1 MQLISCDVE
10 NFGKISNL
18 HIDFT
23 SGINVINQPNAWG
36 KSTLAAFIKAMFF
49 GFEARKEAG
58 AIDKER
64 NIYRPWQGG
73 VYGGELDFETAGR
86 RYRISRS
93 FGKSEKY
100 DEFHIYD
107 LATNLE
113 SADFTERLGEEL
125 FDLDGLSFKRSVY
138 IAQNDCCSR
147 TTDAI
152 NAKLGNL
159 AENTNDIN
167 NYESAQE
174 ALKNLLN
181 QLSPSRATGS
191 IKKRKNQLT
200 ELDQELRSYEAAD
213 FALMQLKVKQQAALE
228 KKERLGKK
236 RDECAMEL
244 KLASEA
250 SRREEQQKTYLSL
263 CEEQAAKLEALVS
276 FSDIFPMGMPDEEEL
291 AVQVKKAR
299 AFEEESLNL
308 RHLEMT
314 ETEKET
320 FGKLAAMF
328 AQGYPEDS
336 EIDEQIRGLSELG
349 SVREVHTRVQTQL
362 AEREKEALQVS
373 AKPEFVRPK
382 LPGTAVFGIILI
394 LAGLIGEILGGILL
408 PLEKT
413 SRLLLMAAGALV
425 FVAGAVFLLIGI
437 QKKSRLI
444 SRLEKE
450 QQDWEKEKQKRKEVI
465 EELQKK
471 EEVQNREIWDVN
483 QKARVFLEKYQV
495 FCEERE
501 FASRLYEL
509 KTQVREYRRLKEKHS
524 AFTDTKAKADRIRE
538 SLLSYGRCSLGVS
551 LGGDITARLNELSTE
566 AARYRIALD
575 QADNVRKRL
584 EEFEARTDM
593 DSLLLEAP
601 ESRSLEELN
610 AGIHEL
616 DGEIEDIRGSIE
628 QYTRQME
635 DLQEQLDLKDE
646 KEQELLECRR
656 LQEAELHR
664 YEIITQTQEF
674 LQRAREQFT
683 ARYMAPISQAFRKYY
698 ELLLGPQKGGWM
710 IDANISFR
718 RKEQG
723 ELREV
728 RQLSVGY
735 QDLIG
740 VCMRLA
746 LVDAM
751 YQGER
756 PFLILDDPFVNLDEE
771 KTAAGMKLLQ
781 NVAEEYQTIYFTCH
795 SSREPA

>member
-1 MQLISCDVE
+1 MQLISCHVE
-10 NFGKISNL
+10 NFGKISDLN
-18 HIDFT
+18 IDFK

-36 KSTLAAFIKAMFF
+36 KSTLAAFVKVMFY
-49 GFEARKEAG
+49 GFEAKKEAG
-58 AIDKER
+58 APDKER

-73 VYGGELDFETAGR
+73 AYGGELDFETAGR

-107 LATNLE
+107 LSTNLE
-113 SADFTERLGEEL
+113 SVDFTEHLGEEL

-138 IAQNDCCSR
+138 IAQNDCSSR
-147 TTDAI
+147 PTDAI

-181 QLSPSRATGS
+181 RMSPNRATGS

-200 ELDQELRSYEAAD
+200 QLEQELRGYDAAGY
-213 FALMQLKVKQQAALE
+213 ALLQLKEKRQAALE
-228 KKERLGKK
+228 RKAHLAAE
-236 RDECAMEL
+236 RDEYAGKL
-244 KLASEA
+244 KLASEE
-250 SRREEQQKTYLSL
+250 SRREEQQRNYLSL
-263 CEEQAAKLEALVS
+263 CEEQTAKLEALVP
-276 FSDIFPMGMPDEEEL
+276 FSDIFPMGMPNEEEL
-291 AVQVKKAR
+291 AQKVSEAR
-299 AFEEESLNL
+299 RFEEESLNL

-314 ETEKET
+314 ETEKDHYGRLT
-320 FGKLAAMF
+320 AMF
-328 AQGYPEDS
+328 GQGCPGDE
-336 EIDEQIRGLSELG
+336 EINGQIAALLGLG

-362 AEREKEALQVS
+362 AEREKEALQVG
-373 AKPEFVRPK
+373 ADPGFYRPK
-382 LPGTAVFGIILI
+382 LPVMTVLGIIFIIAGLVGEITAMTVLPVGRNLKVLSMALMAALLAAGAVILI
-394 LAGLIGEILGGILL
+394 LGIR
-408 PLEKT
+408 KKA
-413 SRLLLMAAGALV
+413 RLTRQQE
-425 FVAGAVFLLIGI
+425 
-437 QKKSRLI
+437 QKQR
-444 SRLEKE
+444 EWEAE
-450 QQDWEKEKQKRKEVI
+450 QKKRKEDI

-471 EEVQNREIWDVN
+471 ENDQNQEIWDVT
-483 QKARVFLEKYQV
+483 QKTRVFLEKYQV

-501 FASRLYEL
+501 FAPRLYEL
-509 KTQVREYRRLKEKHS
+509 KSQVREYKRLKEKYD
-524 AFTDTKAKADRIRE
+524 AYFETKEKADRMRE
-538 SLLSYGRCSLGVS
+538 SLLAYGRCSLGVS
-551 LGGDITARLNELSTE
+551 LGGDITAKLNELSTE
-566 AARYRIALD
+566 AARYRIALE
-575 QADNVRKRL
+575 QAERLKKRL
-584 EEFEARTDM
+584 DEFEARADM
-593 DSLLLEAP
+593 AALLEETP
-601 ESRSLEELN
+601 KSQSLEELN
-610 AGIHEL
+610 AAIHRLDEEL
-616 DGEIEDIRGSIE
+616 EGVRDSIE

-646 KEQELLECRR
+646 KEQELLACKSA
-656 LQEAELHR
+656 QEAEER
-664 YEIITQTQEF
+664 KYETASKAQEF

-683 ARYMAPISQAFRKYY
+683 ARYMAPISKAFQKYY

-751 YQGER
+751 YQAEK
-756 PFLILDDPFVNLDEE
+756 PFLIMDDPFVNLDEE
-771 KTAAGMKLLQ
+771 KTAAGMKLLE